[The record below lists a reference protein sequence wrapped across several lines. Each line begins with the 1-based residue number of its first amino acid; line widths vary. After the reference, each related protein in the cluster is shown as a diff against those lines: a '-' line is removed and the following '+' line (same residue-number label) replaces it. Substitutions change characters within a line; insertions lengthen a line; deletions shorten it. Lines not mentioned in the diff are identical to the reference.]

1 MNEKADYRVKVKVQN
16 DRLLSAIEEA
26 GHRSCAAF
34 SRASGIDLWTLLDF
48 VNLKSSP
55 LDELG
60 SITSDAWN
68 ICDYLSKSPDDLWSD
83 DQLIPLKSN
92 TTIAKM
98 SASDVRAICGMTE
111 EANVD
116 VKLLAE
122 KAVGLIQE
130 KMQRRDLLSLQY
142 RAEDATFETA
152 GERFGVTV
160 ERARQIT
167 LRAQRRARRLIGGI
181 DVGLDDLE

>member
-1 MNEKADYRVKVKVQN
+1 MSEKADYRVKVKVQN

-83 DQLIPLKSN
+83 DQLTPLKSN

-111 EANVD
+111 DANVD

-122 KAVGLIQE
+122 KAVGLVQE
-130 KMQRRDLLSLQY
+130 KMRRRDLLSLQY
-142 RAEDATFETA
+142 KAEGDTLETT
-152 GERFGVTV
+152 GDRLGVTR

-167 LRAQRRARRLIGGI
+167 KVAQIKARRLINDADIGR
-181 DVGLDDLE
+181 DDLE